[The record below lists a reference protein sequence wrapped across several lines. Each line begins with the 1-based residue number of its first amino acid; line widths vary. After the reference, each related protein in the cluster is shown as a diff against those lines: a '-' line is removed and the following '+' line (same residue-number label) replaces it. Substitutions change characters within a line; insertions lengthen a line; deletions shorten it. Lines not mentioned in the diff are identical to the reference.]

1 MLRHP
6 QTLIL
11 TADTLSIVLVG
22 CLDARNVPA
31 ALRVVHDA
39 TLRGL
44 PLHLDALR
52 KLVDLLQNFG
62 LHDAAMHIRRILP
75 DQPAR

>member
-1 MLRHP
+1 MQGRAHDAFEQYQTMLRHP
-6 QTLIL
+6 QTLTL

-31 ALRVVHDA
+31 ALRVVHDS
-39 TLRGL
+39 TLLGL

-52 KLVDLLQNFG
+52 KLVDLLQSFG
-62 LHDAAMHIRRILP
+62 LH
-75 DQPAR
+75 AR